1 MNNFRLSAASVD
13 KAGVVQKLS
22 PRFLEAS
29 CCAEYK
35 PKMSTSAFQGL
46 FKHMELLIEF
56 GHLLALCRHFA
67 HGVQHGG
74 VVTATE

>member
-29 CCAEYK
+29 CWAEYK

-56 GHLLALCRHFA
+56 GHLLALCRHLA